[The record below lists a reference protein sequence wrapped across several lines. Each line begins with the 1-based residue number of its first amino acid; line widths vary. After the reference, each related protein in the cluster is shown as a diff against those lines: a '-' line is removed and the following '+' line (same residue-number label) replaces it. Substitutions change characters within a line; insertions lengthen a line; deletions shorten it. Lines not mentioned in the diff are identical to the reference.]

1 MSSRSRGGFSCG
13 FETPF
18 VAEQYG
24 KSCGQPRQGR
34 PHPFDERGRGLPAH
48 CGALNPGVAS
58 VPLSIVYNPNAIAEW
73 PMRPS
78 WRQPWNA
85 PEYIKLAR

>member
-18 VAEQYG
+18 AANQYG
-24 KSCGQPRQGR
+24 FAAANPDKA
-34 PHPFDERGRGLPAH
+34 ERIELMNGTANYLWEQS
-48 CGALNPGVAS
+48 LNPGVVS

-73 PMRPS
+73 PMRPD
-78 WRQPWNA
+78 WRSGWNA
-85 PEYIKLAR
+85 PEYIKLK